1 MSFTPTGKQ
10 GKKKRN
16 VFIKVQRAG
25 CRYCTMKLDELHSF
39 EEHPF
44 KVERNQEL
52 FELRDSIKKKRA
64 ELKIREAKKEV
75 KVRIEKMRDIEYFW
89 GMGYITVILFAIA
102 QNDSGLV

>member
-1 MSFTPTGKQ
+1 
-10 GKKKRN
+10 
-16 VFIKVQRAG
+16 
-25 CRYCTMKLDELHSF
+25 MKLDELHSF

-102 QNDSGLV
+102 QNASGLV

>member
-1 MSFTPTGKQ
+1 M
-10 GKKKRN
+10 KKS
-16 VFIKVQRAG
+16 G
-25 CRYCTMKLDELHSF
+25 T
-39 EEHPF
+39 
-44 KVERNQEL
+44 
-52 FELRDSIKKKRA
+52 

>member
-1 MSFTPTGKQ
+1 MCSLKCNEPG
-10 GKKKRN
+10 
-16 VFIKVQRAG
+16 AG
-25 CRYCTMKLDELHSF
+25 IVLMKLDELHSF

-52 FELRDSIKKKRA
+52 FKLRGSIEKKRA